1 MKLAAMEG
9 LYHGHKGQSIVGAG
23 VLNPNKAWN
32 NTEDEYLFDVS
43 VPYGLSIL
51 ARHDYNA
58 FVPGIADI
66 INGVDIAENGDTINT
81 VSYEER
87 IRMGK
92 LSHVYLRNYDAAR
105 ADGDTVAMN
114 AALVEFQKNYKY
126 FGYGYFDSVEE
137 AIPPIPMTF
146 YAFHVMVIGG
156 SFLFAFLIFVL
167 FAVYKKQW
175 LQKSKL
181 LQWLGMACL
190 VIVYVVSQS
199 GWIVAEVGRQPWTV
213 QDLLP
218 ARAAISGISAS
229 TVMTTFWIF
238 VVIFT
243 SLLIAEM
250 SIMCKQISKGSKSN
264 LENSNN

>member
-1 MKLAAMEG
+1 
-9 LYHGHKGQSIVGAG
+9 
-23 VLNPNKAWN
+23 
-32 NTEDEYLFDVS
+32 
-43 VPYGLSIL
+43 
-51 ARHDYNA
+51 
-58 FVPGIADI
+58 
-66 INGVDIAENGDTINT
+66 
-81 VSYEER
+81 
-87 IRMGK
+87 
-92 LSHVYLRNYDAAR
+92 
-105 ADGDTVAMN
+105 
-114 AALVEFQKNYKY
+114 
-126 FGYGYFDSVEE
+126 
-137 AIPPIPMTF
+137 
-146 YAFHVMVIGG
+146 MVIGG